1 MSVNDATI
9 IKATDSINRVLF
21 ENNYRGQPKIAIIL
35 GSGLGPL
42 TSQVQIE
49 VQIPYKSI
57 PHFPVSTAP
66 GHIGRLIFGKLEGK
80 DVVLL
85 DGRFHFYEGYDGQD
99 IAIVLRTLKVLGI
112 SYLLQTNAAGGIN
125 KSFKPGDFMLIT
137 DHINLSGTNP
147 LIGKNNS
154 DFGPRFP
161 DMSECYD
168 PVLQQNARKAAQEMG
183 IDLKE
188 GVYIWFMGPSY
199 ETPAEIR
206 MARILGADAIG
217 MSTVPETIIAVH
229 AGLKVMAISVISNM
243 AAGVSDEKLDENE
256 VLVTANAR
264 RHIFAELIIRIISKI
279 IP

>member
-1 MSVNDATI
+1 MNDATI
-9 IKATDSINRVLF
+9 IKATHYINRILF

-42 TSQVQIE
+42 TSQVKIDVE
-49 VQIPYKSI
+49 IPYKSI

-66 GHIGRLIFGKLEGK
+66 GHIGRLIFGKLQNK
-80 DVVLL
+80 DVILL
-85 DGRFHFYEGYDGQD
+85 DGRFHFYEGYDGHD
-99 IAIVLRTLKVLGI
+99 IAVVLRTLKMLGI

-125 KSFKPGDFMLIT
+125 KSFKAGDFMLIT

-168 PVLQQNARKAAQEMG
+168 PVLQQNARKAAQELG

-206 MARILGADAIG
+206 MARVLGADAVG
-217 MSTVPETIIAVH
+217 MSTVPETILAVH
-229 AGLKVMAISVISNM
+229 AGLKVLAISVISNM
-243 AAGVSDEKLDENE
+243 AAGVTDEKLDENE

-264 RHIFAELIIRIISKI
+264 RHLFAELMIRIISKI

>member
-1 MSVNDATI
+1 MNDATI
-9 IKATDSINRVLF
+9 IKATHYINRILF

-42 TSQVQIE
+42 TSQVKIDVE
-49 VQIPYKSI
+49 IPYKSI

-66 GHIGRLIFGKLEGK
+66 GHIGRLIFGKLVDK
-80 DVVLL
+80 DVILL
-85 DGRFHFYEGYDGQD
+85 DGRFHFYEGYDGHD
-99 IAIVLRTLKVLGI
+99 IAVVLRTLKMLGI

-125 KSFKPGDFMLIT
+125 KSFKAGDFMLIT

-168 PVLQQNARKAAQEMG
+168 PVLQQNARKAAQELG

-206 MARILGADAIG
+206 MARVLGADAVG
-217 MSTVPETIIAVH
+217 MSTVPETILAVH
-229 AGLKVMAISVISNM
+229 AGLKVLAISVISNM
-243 AAGVSDEKLDENE
+243 AAGVTDEKLDENE

-264 RHIFAELIIRIISKI
+264 RHLFAELMLRIISKI

>member
-1 MSVNDATI
+1 MNDAII
-9 IKATDSINRVLF
+9 IKATNYIHRVLF
-21 ENNYRGQPKIAIIL
+21 DNNYRGQPKIAIIL

-42 TSQVQIE
+42 TSQVQID

-57 PHFPVSTAP
+57 PHFPISTAP

-80 DVVLL
+80 DVILL

-99 IAIVLRTLKVLGI
+99 IAVVLRTLKVLGI
-112 SYLLQTNAAGGIN
+112 TYLLQTNAAGGIN
-125 KSFKPGDFMLIT
+125 KDFKAGDFMLIT

-168 PVLQQNARKAAQEMG
+168 PVLQQNARKAAQELG

-199 ETPAEIR
+199 ATPAEIR
-206 MARILGADAIG
+206 MARVLGADAVG
-217 MSTVPETIIAVH
+217 MSTVPETILAVH
-229 AGLKVMAISVISNM
+229 AGLKVLAISVISNM
-243 AAGVSDEKLDENE
+243 AAGVTDAPLDENE

-264 RHIFAELIIRIISKI
+264 RHIFAELMLRIISKI

>member
-1 MSVNDATI
+1 MNDAII
-9 IKATDSINRVLF
+9 IKATNYIHRVLF

-42 TSQVQIE
+42 TSQVQID

-57 PHFPVSTAP
+57 PHFPISTAP

-80 DVVLL
+80 DVILL

-99 IAIVLRTLKVLGI
+99 IAVVLRTLKVLGI
-112 SYLLQTNAAGGIN
+112 TYLLQTNAAGGIN
-125 KSFKPGDFMLIT
+125 KDFKAGDFMLIT

-168 PVLQQNARKAAQEMG
+168 PVLQQNARKAAQELG

-206 MARILGADAIG
+206 MARVLGADAVG
-217 MSTVPETIIAVH
+217 MSTVPETILAVH
-229 AGLKVMAISVISNM
+229 AGLKVLAYLK
-243 AAGVSDEKLDENE
+243 DYP
-256 VLVTANAR
+256 
-264 RHIFAELIIRIISKI
+264 I
-279 IP
+279 IPIIIL

>member
-1 MSVNDATI
+1 MNDATI
-9 IKATDSINRVLF
+9 IKATNYINRVLF

-42 TSQVQIE
+42 TSQVKIDVE
-49 VQIPYKSI
+49 IPYKSI
-57 PHFPVSTAP
+57 PHFPLSTAP
-66 GHIGRLIFGKLEGK
+66 GHIGRLIFGKLVDK
-80 DVVLL
+80 DVILL
-85 DGRFHFYEGYDGQD
+85 DGRFHFYEGYDGHD
-99 IAIVLRTLKVLGI
+99 IAVVLRSLKVLGI

-125 KSFKPGDFMLIT
+125 KDFKAGDFMLIT

-168 PVLQQNARKAAQEMG
+168 PVLQQNARKAAQELG

-206 MARILGADAIG
+206 MARVLGADAVG
-217 MSTVPETIIAVH
+217 MSTVPETILAVH
-229 AGLKVMAISVISNM
+229 AGLKVLAISVISNM
-243 AAGVSDEKLDENE
+243 AAGVTDEKLDEND

-264 RHIFAELIIRIISKI
+264 RHLFAELMLRIISKI

>member
-1 MSVNDATI
+1 MNDATI
-9 IKATDSINRVLF
+9 IKATHYINRILF

-42 TSQVQIE
+42 TSQVKIDVE
-49 VQIPYKSI
+49 IPYKSI

-66 GHIGRLIFGKLEGK
+66 GHIGRLIFGKLVDK
-80 DVVLL
+80 DVILL
-85 DGRFHFYEGYDGQD
+85 DGRFHFYEGYDGHD
-99 IAIVLRTLKVLGI
+99 IAVVLRSLKMLGI

-125 KSFKPGDFMLIT
+125 KSFKAGDFMLIT

-168 PVLQQNARKAAQEMG
+168 PVLQQNARKAAQELD
-183 IDLKE
+183 IELKE

-206 MARILGADAIG
+206 MARVLGADAVG
-217 MSTVPETIIAVH
+217 MSTVPETILAVH
-229 AGLKVMAISVISNM
+229 AGLKVLAISVISNM
-243 AAGVSDEKLDENE
+243 AAGVTDEKLDENE

-264 RHIFAELIIRIISKI
+264 RHLFAELMLRIISKI

>member
-1 MSVNDATI
+1 MNDETI
-9 IKATDSINRVLF
+9 IKATDSINRILYQ
-21 ENNYRGQPKIAIIL
+21 NNYRGQPKLAIIL

-42 TSQVQIE
+42 TSQVQID

-57 PHFPVSTAP
+57 PHFPISTAP

-80 DVVLL
+80 DVILL

-112 SYLLQTNAAGGIN
+112 NYLIQTNAAGGIN
-125 KSFKPGDFMLIT
+125 KDFKPGDFMLIT
-137 DHINLSGTNP
+137 DHINYSGTNP

-154 DFGPRFP
+154 DFGPRFL
-161 DMSECYD
+161 DMTEAYD
-168 PVLQQNARKAAQEMG
+168 KKLQEYARSAAKELD

-199 ETPAEIR
+199 ETPAEVR
-206 MARILGADAIG
+206 MARIFGADAVG
-217 MSTVPETIIAVH
+217 MSTVPETILAVH
-229 AGLKVMAISVISNM
+229 AGLKVLAISVISNL

-256 VLVTANAR
+256 VLVTANAK
-264 RHIFAELIIRIISKI
+264 RHIFADFVRKIISKI
-279 IP
+279 N

>member
-1 MSVNDATI
+1 MNDATI
-9 IKATDSINRVLF
+9 IKATNYINRVLF

-42 TSQVQIE
+42 TSQVQID

-80 DVVLL
+80 DVILL

-99 IAIVLRTLKVLGI
+99 IAVVLRTLKVLGI
-112 SYLLQTNAAGGIN
+112 TYLLQTNAAGGIN
-125 KSFKPGDFMLIT
+125 KDFKAGDFMLIT

-168 PVLQQNARKAAQEMG
+168 PVLQQNARKAAQELG

-206 MARILGADAIG
+206 MARVLGADAVG
-217 MSTVPETIIAVH
+217 MSTVPETILAVH
-229 AGLKVMAISVISNM
+229 AGLKVLAISVISNM
-243 AAGVSDEKLDENE
+243 AAGVTDAPLDENE

-264 RHIFAELIIRIISKI
+264 RHIFAELMLRIISKI

>member
-1 MSVNDATI
+1 MNDAII
-9 IKATDSINRVLF
+9 IKATNYIHRVLF

-42 TSQVQIE
+42 TSQVQID

-57 PHFPVSTAP
+57 PHFPISTAP

-80 DVVLL
+80 DVILL

-99 IAIVLRTLKVLGI
+99 IAVVLRTLKVLGI
-112 SYLLQTNAAGGIN
+112 TYLLQTNAAGGIN
-125 KSFKPGDFMLIT
+125 KDFKAGDFMLIT

-168 PVLQQNARKAAQEMG
+168 PVLQQNARKAAQELG

-206 MARILGADAIG
+206 MARVLGADAVG
-217 MSTVPETIIAVH
+217 MSTVPETILAVH
-229 AGLKVMAISVISNM
+229 AGLKVLAISVISNM
-243 AAGVSDEKLDENE
+243 AAGVTDEKLDENE

-264 RHIFAELIIRIISKI
+264 RHLFAELMLRIISKI

>member
-1 MSVNDATI
+1 MNAETI
-9 IKATDSINRVLF
+9 LKATDSINRILF
-21 ENNYRGQPKIAIIL
+21 QNQYRGQPKIAIIL

-42 TSQVQIE
+42 TSQVKIDVE
-49 VQIPYKSI
+49 IPYKSI
-57 PHFPVSTAP
+57 PHFPLSTAP
-66 GHIGRLIFGKLEGK
+66 GHIGRLIFGKLQDK
-80 DVVLL
+80 DVILL
-85 DGRFHFYEGYDGQD
+85 DGRFHFYEGYDGHD
-99 IAIVLRTLKVLGI
+99 IAVVLRSLKVLGI

-125 KSFKPGDFMLIT
+125 KSFKAGDFMLIT

-168 PVLQQNARKAAQEMG
+168 PVLQQNARKAAQELG

-206 MARILGADAIG
+206 MARALGADAVG

-229 AGLKVMAISVISNM
+229 AGLKVLAISVISNM
-243 AAGVSDEKLDENE
+243 AAGVTDAPLDENE

-264 RHIFAELIIRIISKI
+264 RHLFAELMLRIISKI

>member
-1 MSVNDATI
+1 MNDAII
-9 IKATDSINRVLF
+9 IKATNYIHRVLF

-42 TSQVQIE
+42 TSQVQID

-57 PHFPVSTAP
+57 PHFPISTAP
-66 GHIGRLIFGKLEGK
+66 GHIGRLIFGKLVDK
-80 DVVLL
+80 DVILL
-85 DGRFHFYEGYDGQD
+85 DGRFHFYEGYDGHD
-99 IAIVLRTLKVLGI
+99 IAVVLRTLKMLGI

-125 KSFKPGDFMLIT
+125 KSFKAGDFMLIT

-168 PVLQQNARKAAQEMG
+168 PVLQQNARKAAQELG

-206 MARILGADAIG
+206 MARVLGADAVG
-217 MSTVPETIIAVH
+217 MSTVPETILAVH
-229 AGLKVMAISVISNM
+229 AGLKVLAISVISNM
-243 AAGVSDEKLDENE
+243 AAGVTDAPLDENE

-264 RHIFAELIIRIISKI
+264 RHIFAELMLRIISKI

>member
-1 MSVNDATI
+1 MNDATI
-9 IKATDSINRVLF
+9 IKATNYINRVLF

-42 TSQVQIE
+42 TSQVKIDVE
-49 VQIPYKSI
+49 IPYKSI
-57 PHFPVSTAP
+57 PHFPLSTAP
-66 GHIGRLIFGKLEGK
+66 GHIGRLIFGKLQDK
-80 DVVLL
+80 DVILL
-85 DGRFHFYEGYDGQD
+85 DGRFHFYEGYDGHD
-99 IAIVLRTLKVLGI
+99 IAVVLRSLKVLGI

-125 KSFKPGDFMLIT
+125 KSFKAGDFMLIT

-168 PVLQQNARKAAQEMG
+168 PVLQQNARKAAQELG

-206 MARILGADAIG
+206 MARALGADAVG

-243 AAGVSDEKLDENE
+243 AAGVTDAPLDENE

-264 RHIFAELIIRIISKI
+264 RHLFAELMLRIISKI

>member
-1 MSVNDATI
+1 MNDAII
-9 IKATDSINRVLF
+9 IKATNYINRVLF

-42 TSQVQIE
+42 TSQVKIDVE
-49 VQIPYKSI
+49 IPYKSI

-66 GHIGRLIFGKLEGK
+66 GHIGRLIFGKLQDK
-80 DVVLL
+80 DVILL
-85 DGRFHFYEGYDGQD
+85 DGRFHFYEGYDGHD
-99 IAIVLRTLKVLGI
+99 IAVVLRSLKVLGI

-125 KSFKPGDFMLIT
+125 KSFKAGDFMLIT

-168 PVLQQNARKAAQEMG
+168 PVLQQNARKAAQELG

-206 MARILGADAIG
+206 MARVLGADAVG
-217 MSTVPETIIAVH
+217 MSTVPETILAVH
-229 AGLKVMAISVISNM
+229 AGLKVLAISVISNM
-243 AAGVSDEKLDENE
+243 AAGVTDAPLDENE

-264 RHIFAELIIRIISKI
+264 RHIFAELMLRIISKI

>member
-1 MSVNDATI
+1 MNDETI
-9 IKATDSINRVLF
+9 IKATDSINRILF
-21 ENNYRGQPKIAIIL
+21 QNNYRGQPKIAIIL

-42 TSQVQIE
+42 TSQVQID

-57 PHFPVSTAP
+57 PHFPISTAP

-80 DVVLL
+80 DVILM

-112 SYLLQTNAAGGIN
+112 NYLIQTNAAGGIN
-125 KSFKPGDFMLIT
+125 KAFKPGDFMLIT

-161 DMSECYD
+161 DMSEAYD
-168 PVLQQNARKAAQEMG
+168 KKLQEYARSAAKELD

-206 MARILGADAIG
+206 MARLLGADAIG
-217 MSTVPETIIAVH
+217 MSTVPETILAVH
-229 AGLKVMAISVISNM
+229 AGLKVLALSVISNL
-243 AAGVSDEKLDENE
+243 AAGVSEEKLDENE
-256 VLVTANAR
+256 VLVTANAK
-264 RHIFAELIIRIISKI
+264 RHIFADFVRKIISKI
-279 IP
+279 N

>member
-1 MSVNDATI
+1 MNDAII
-9 IKATDSINRVLF
+9 IKATNYINRVLF
-21 ENNYRGQPKIAIIL
+21 ENKYRGQPKIAIIL

-42 TSQVQIE
+42 TSQVKIDVE
-49 VQIPYKSI
+49 IPYKSI

-66 GHIGRLIFGKLEGK
+66 GHIGRLIFGKLQDK
-80 DVVLL
+80 DVILL
-85 DGRFHFYEGYDGQD
+85 DGRFHFYEGYDGHD
-99 IAIVLRTLKVLGI
+99 IAVVLRSLKVLGI

-125 KSFKPGDFMLIT
+125 KSFKAGDFMLIT

-168 PVLQQNARKAAQEMG
+168 PVLQQNARKAAQELG

-206 MARILGADAIG
+206 MARVLGADAVG
-217 MSTVPETIIAVH
+217 MSTVPETILAVH
-229 AGLKVMAISVISNM
+229 AGLKVLAISVISNM
-243 AAGVSDEKLDENE
+243 AAGVTDEKLDENE

-264 RHIFAELIIRIISKI
+264 RHLFAELMLRIISKI

>member
-1 MSVNDATI
+1 MNDATI
-9 IKATDSINRVLF
+9 LKATDSINRILF
-21 ENNYRGQPKIAIIL
+21 QEKYRGQPKIAIIL

-42 TSQVQIE
+42 TSQVQID

-57 PHFPVSTAP
+57 PHFPLSTAP

-80 DVVLL
+80 DVILL
-85 DGRFHFYEGYDGQD
+85 DGRFHFYEGYDGHD
-99 IAIVLRTLKVLGI
+99 IAIVLRTLKVLGVN
-112 SYLLQTNAAGGIN
+112 YLIQTNAAGGIN
-125 KSFKPGDFMLIT
+125 KSFRPGDFMLIT

-161 DMSECYD
+161 DMSEAYD
-168 PVLQQNARKAAQEMG
+168 RTLLDYARTSAQELD

-206 MARILGADAIG
+206 MARIMGADAIG
-217 MSTVPETIIAVH
+217 MSTVPETILAVH
-229 AGLKVMAISVISNM
+229 TGLKVLAISVISNL
-243 AAGVSDEKLDENE
+243 AAGVSDVPLDENE
-256 VLVTANAR
+256 VLVTANAK
-264 RHIFAELIIRIISKI
+264 RHIFADFVRKIISKI
-279 IP
+279 N